1 MAKGMKGW
9 GEGAGMQH
17 VLMQRL
23 QLTAGDSGNGS
34 SWEDVS
40 CGAGGLGWGRA
51 ECQGQGWGGEWQPG
65 ISAYGWNKG
74 HNSNLAGS
82 LGEFLPL

>member
-1 MAKGMKGW
+1 MLAKGMKGW

-40 CGAGGLGWGRA
+40 CGAGGLGWG
-51 ECQGQGWGGEWQPG
+51 GQNAKAKGGVG
-65 ISAYGWNKG
+65 S
-74 HNSNLAGS
+74 GS
-82 LGEFLPL
+82 LESQPMGGTRGTIPIWLGA